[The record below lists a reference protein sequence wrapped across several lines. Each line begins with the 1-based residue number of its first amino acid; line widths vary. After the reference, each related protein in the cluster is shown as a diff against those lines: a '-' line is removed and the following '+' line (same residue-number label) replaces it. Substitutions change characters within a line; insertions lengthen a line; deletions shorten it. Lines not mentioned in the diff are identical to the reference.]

1 MNMFEEA
8 GALSGMLKM
17 RGTTQ
22 ESLAKSIGVTQSYIA
37 NKLRL
42 LRHTEEHKKTILEA
56 GLTERHARSLLRIE
70 DEAIRGELLT
80 RIIDRGLTV
89 AESEALV
96 DLYYEKEAPTRIG
109 KGDRLSAIGSFRDT
123 VKSSVDRLLSLGV
136 DARQRTS
143 YDDGKLYI
151 TIAIDEG

>member
-1 MNMFEEA
+1 MNMFDEA
-8 GALSGMLKM
+8 AALSGMLKM

-22 ESLAKSIGVTQSYIA
+22 ESLARSIGVTQSYIA

-42 LRHTEEHKKTILEA
+42 LRHTEEHRKIILEA

-70 DEAIRGELLT
+70 DEGVRGELLT

-96 DLYYEKEAPTRIG
+96 DIYYEKEAPIRIG

>member
-1 MNMFEEA
+1 MFDEA
-8 GALSGMLKM
+8 AALSGMLKM

-22 ESLAKSIGVTQSYIA
+22 ESLARSIGVTQSYIA

-42 LRHTEEHKKTILEA
+42 LRHTEEHRKIILEA

-70 DEAIRGELLT
+70 DEGVRGELLT

-96 DLYYEKEAPTRIG
+96 DIYYEKEAPIRIG

>member
-1 MNMFEEA
+1 MFDEA
-8 GALSGMLKM
+8 AALSGMLKM

-22 ESLAKSIGVTQSYIA
+22 ESLARSIGVTQSYIA

-42 LRHTEEHKKTILEA
+42 LRHTEEHRKIILEA

-70 DEAIRGELLT
+70 DEGVRGELLS

-96 DLYYEKEAPTRIG
+96 DLYYEKEAPNRIG

>member
-1 MNMFEEA
+1 MFEEA
-8 GALSGMLKM
+8 AALSGMLKM

-22 ESLAKSIGVTQSYIA
+22 QSLARSIGVTQSYIA

-42 LRHTEEHKKTILEA
+42 LRHTEEHRKIILEA

-70 DEAIRGELLT
+70 DEGTRGELLT

-89 AESEALV
+89 AECEALV
-96 DLYYEKEAPTRIG
+96 DLYHEKEAPRRIG
-109 KGDRLSAIGSFRDT
+109 RADRLSAIGSFRDT

-136 DARQRTS
+136 DARQRIT
-143 YDDGKLYI
+143 YDQSKLYI

>member
-8 GALSGMLKM
+8 AALSGMLKM

-22 ESLAKSIGVTQSYIA
+22 ESLARSIGVTQSYIA

-42 LRHTEEHKKTILEA
+42 LRHTEEHRKIILEA

-70 DEAIRGELLT
+70 DEDTRGELLT

-96 DLYYEKEAPTRIG
+96 DLYHEKEAPRRIG
-109 KGDRLSAIGSFRDT
+109 RADKLSAISSFRDT

-136 DARQRTS
+136 DARQRIS
-143 YDDGKLYI
+143 YEQDRLYI